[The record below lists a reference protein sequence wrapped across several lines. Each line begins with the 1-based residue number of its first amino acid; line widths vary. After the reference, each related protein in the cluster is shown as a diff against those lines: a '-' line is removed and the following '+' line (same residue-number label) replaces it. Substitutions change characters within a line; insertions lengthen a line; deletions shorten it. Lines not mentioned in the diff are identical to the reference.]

1 MQQPTVVNF
10 GGITNAKFTIKP
22 ITLLIGPQAS
32 GKSLIAKVLYYFR
45 SLFKNIFECAVDG
58 THKATMLKHQK
69 SLFKQY
75 FPPDTWTEG
84 SFKLVYVVK
93 EVSITVSGSQ
103 KKGKEKVEIGYSA
116 QIDKLFTD
124 TKRIYKKRL
133 QKFEELRKNEK
144 EDLEIGISDSVEY
157 RSYRLVFTVRS
168 IFTKSLNQLAG
179 KTMRPFSQYFVP
191 AGRNFYSNIKE
202 SIFSMLK
209 ENQIIDPFFI
219 EFGSFYSLLREN
231 YERRGGRRVGKK
243 RVNTSIIDNK
253 INDIMGGSYQRLEDD
268 DFIYHKDKRKV
279 RVLNA
284 SSGQQETLPLLLM
297 LKEFMMS
304 RPVQGHIIYIEEPEA
319 HLFNCPT

>member
-1 MQQPTVVNF
+1 MERLKVTNF
-10 GGITNAKFTIKP
+10 GGINDATLKIKP

-45 SLFKNIFECAVDG
+45 SLFKNIFESAVDG

-84 SFKLVYVVK
+84 SFELAYVVG
-93 EVSITVSGSQ
+93 EVSISVSSTH
-103 KKGKEKVEIGYSA
+103 KKGNQNVEITYST
-116 QIDKLFTD
+116 QLDKLFSD

-133 QKFEELRKNEK
+133 QKFEELRKNET

-157 RSYRLVFTVRS
+157 RNYRLVFTVRS

-179 KTMRPFSQYFVP
+179 KSMKPFSQYFVP

-231 YERRGGRRVGKK
+231 YERRGGRRTSKK
-243 RVNTSIIDNK
+243 RTNTSVIDKK
-253 INDIMGGSYQRLEDD
+253 IDDIMCGSYQRQDDD

-284 SSGQQETLPLLLM
+284 SSGQQETLPLLLV

-304 RPVQGHIIYIEEPEA
+304 TTYRGHIIYI
-319 HLFNCPT
+319 